1 MATWQ
6 PNPES
11 LGQLCGYLRDSLSG
25 YDKTAQKQAEMMLL
39 QARSSPDIN
48 NYLAYIASNPD
59 LPDGVSMNADSW
71 AMVRSSSAVM
81 LKNNVRSNYK
91 EIPAES
97 LAFIKV
103 AVVNALQD
111 KHAWIRNHIG
121 IVATELIKRGG
132 LLAWPELLPTL
143 MGMWSNETG
152 QFSDSA
158 QEGAMAAMTKICEDS
173 PKMLD
178 RELNGQRP
186 LSFILPKLI
195 EATKSPLVKVRTQAL
210 IAINVFVPRKSQAM
224 LNSIDDLL
232 QHLFYLATDN
242 NTDVR
247 RQVCKAFVQLVDAR
261 PDKLEPHIAGL
272 IDYILTQQKS
282 DDPDL
287 ALEASEFWLAVG
299 EHDELWKALDPYI
312 HQIIPTLLECMA
324 YSGEDIALLGGES
337 DDEDE
342 EDRVEDIKPAHA
354 KKSQARNYNKTGN
367 QADSN
372 GAEGDKMPWVDND
385 DLEEGEIDES
395 DDDEHPEERWT
406 LRKSSAA
413 ALDVFARDFKN
424 RVFECILPFLTNN
437 LKHPDW
443 PHREAA
449 VLALGAVSEGCMDVV
464 SPHLTELVPYLITLL
479 GDSEVVVRQITCW
492 TLSRYSAWAANLT
505 DPAQKTQYFEPMI
518 DNLLQRMLDKNKKV
532 QEAGASAV
540 ANLLETAGKQ
550 IEPYASPIIQQF
562 VRCFGSYKDKNMY
575 ILYDCVQTLAEQI
588 GPVLA
593 TPELAN
599 QLMPALINR
608 YQKVPDESREIF
620 ALLECLSYVAMAL
633 HESFAPYA
641 EPIFQRCV
649 NIIHMNLEQSMAATS
664 NPEIDEPLKDYL
676 ITSLDLLSAII
687 QALEGNG
694 SAELVNSANG
704 SLFELLGLCLEDLAD
719 EVRQSAY
726 ALLGDC
732 ARYVFPQLQP
742 YLQSMIPMI
751 VKQLDFENLLDED
764 IDGSFAVIN
773 NACWSAGE
781 IAMQHKKG
789 MAPYV
794 TEMLQR
800 FVELMTNPRVPRS
813 LVENAAIALGRLGLD
828 NAELL
833 GSSLPTFSEEFLNA
847 MEDVDPSEEKAS
859 AFKGFTL
866 IVGQNPQA
874 MEKTLLQFFT
884 AIARY
889 RDLTLRNPLKQELH
903 DVFQSAI
910 NTYKQMIPHFNDFLG
925 QMHPEDR
932 QALTATYAV

>member
-1 MATWQ
+1 MPRAMASTMVG
-6 PNPES
+6 
-11 LGQLCGYLRDSLSG
+11 LDGYLAAKSRVPRPAMRLLRDSLSG
-25 YDKTAQKQAEMMLL
+25 YDKTAQKQAELMLM
-39 QARSSPDIN
+39 QAKSSPDIN
-48 NYLAYIASNPD
+48 NYLAYIASHPE
-59 LPDGVSMNADSW
+59 LPNGVTMNDDAWS
-71 AMVRSSSAVM
+71 MVRSSSAVM
-81 LKNNVRSNYK
+81 LKNNVKSDYK
-91 EIPAES
+91 QISADS

-103 AVVNALQD
+103 AVIGALQD

-143 MGMWSNETG
+143 MSMWTNEGG
-152 QFSDSA
+152 QFSDAA
-158 QEGAMAAMTKICEDS
+158 QEGAMGAMCKICEDS
-173 PKMLD
+173 AKTLD

-186 LSFILPKLI
+186 LAFILPKLI
-195 EATKSPLVKVRTQAL
+195 EATKSPLVKVRTQSL
-210 IAINVFVPRKSQAM
+210 TAINVFVPRKSQAM

-232 QHLFYLATDN
+232 QHLFFLATDD

-261 PDKLEPHIAGL
+261 PDKLEPHISGL
-272 IDYILTQQKS
+272 VDYILTQQKS

-299 EHDELWKALDPYI
+299 EHDHLWKALDPYI

-342 EDRVEDIKPAHA
+342 EDLAQDIKPAHA
-354 KKSQARNYNKTGN
+354 KKSQARNYNKTGA
-367 QADSN
+367 QEDSN
-372 GAEGDKMPWVDND
+372 GAGADQMPGLDD
-385 DLEEGEIDES
+385 GDLEDGEIDES
-395 DDDEHPEERWT
+395 EDGDNPEERWT

-443 PHREAA
+443 PYREAA
-449 VLALGAVSEGCMDVV
+449 VLALGAVSGGTPNYLLDVE
-464 SPHLTELVPYLITLL
+464 PIFLV
-479 GDSEVVVRQITCW
+479 G
-492 TLSRYSAWAANLT
+492 
-505 DPAQKTQYFEPMI
+505 
-518 DNLLQRMLDKNKKV
+518 V
-532 QEAGASAV
+532 QEAAASAV
-540 ANLLETAGKQ
+540 ANLLETSGKQ
-550 IEPYASPIIQQF
+550 IEPYAGPIIQQF
-562 VRCFGSYKDKNMY
+562 VRCFNSYKDKNMY

-593 TPELAN
+593 RQDLVNE
-599 QLMPALINR
+599 LMPALITR
-608 YQKVPDESREIF
+608 YQKVPDESRELF

-633 HESFAPYA
+633 RKAFAPYA

-649 NIIHMNLEQSMAATS
+649 NIIHMNLEQTMAATS
-664 NPEIDEPLKDYL
+664 NPEIDEPDKDFL
-676 ITSLDLLSAII
+676 VTSLDLLSSII
-687 QALEGNG
+687 QVLEGSG
-694 SAELVNSANG
+694 STELVNSTNG
-704 SLFELLGLCLEDLAD
+704 SLFELLGLCLEDPSD

-732 ARYVFPQLQP
+732 ARYVFPQLQA
-742 YLQSMIPMI
+742 YLQSMLPILL
-751 VKQLDFENLLDED
+751 KQLDFESAPDED
-764 IDGSFAVIN
+764 IDSSFAVIN
-773 NACWSAGE
+773 NACWSVGE
-781 IAMQHKKG
+781 ISMQHKKG
-789 MAPYV
+789 MAPYI

-828 NAELL
+828 NADLL
-833 GSSLPTFSEEFLNA
+833 GPALPQFSEEFMNA

-859 AFKGFTL
+859 AFKGFTM
-866 IVGQNPQA
+866 IVGQNPEA
-874 MEKTLLQFFT
+874 MEKTLLQFFS

-889 RDLTLRNPLKQELH
+889 RDPTLQKPLKQELH
-903 DVFQSAI
+903 DVFQQAV

-925 QMHPEDR
+925 QMNPEDR
-932 QALTATYAV
+932 QALAATYAV

>member
-1 MATWQ
+1 
-6 PNPES
+6 
-11 LGQLCGYLRDSLSG
+11 
-25 YDKTAQKQAEMMLL
+25 MLL
-39 QARSSPDIN
+39 QARNSPDIN
-48 NYLAYIASNPD
+48 NYLAYITSNPE
-59 LPDGVSMNADSW
+59 LPSGVTMNADSW
-71 AMVRSSSAVM
+71 TMVRSSSAVM

-91 EIPAES
+91 QIPPES
-97 LAFIKV
+97 LAFIKL
-103 AVVNALQD
+103 AVINALQD

-152 QFSDSA
+152 QFSDAA
-158 QEGAMAAMTKICEDS
+158 QEGAMSAMTKICEDN

-224 LNSIDDLL
+224 LDSVDDLL
-232 QHLFYLATDN
+232 QHLFFLATDD

-261 PDKLEPHIAGL
+261 PDKLEPHISGL
-272 IDYILTQQKS
+272 VDYILTQQKS

-287 ALEASEFWLAVG
+287 ALEAAEFWLAVG
-299 EHDELWKALDPYI
+299 EHDHLWRALDPYI
-312 HQIIPTLLECMA
+312 HKIIPTLLECMA
-324 YSGEDIALLGGES
+324 YSGEEIALLGGES

-342 EDRVEDIKPAHA
+342 EDRAEDIKPAHA
-354 KKSQARNYNKTGN
+354 KKSQARNYTKTGAG
-367 QADSN
+367 QGDSN
-372 GAEGDKMPWVDND
+372 GAEAGNVPWMDQD

-395 DDDEHPEERWT
+395 DDDENPEERWT

-443 PHREAA
+443 PYREAA

-479 GDSEVVVRQITCW
+479 SDPEVVVRQITCW
-492 TLSRYSAWAANLT
+492 TLSRYSSWAASLP
-505 DPAQKTQYFEPMI
+505 DPAQKTQFFEPMI
-518 DNLLQRMLDKNKKV
+518 DGLLQRMLDRNKKV
-532 QEAGASAV
+532 QEAAASAM
-540 ANLLETAGKQ
+540 ANLQETSGKQ
-550 IEPYASPIIQQF
+550 VEPYAVPIIQQF

-588 GPVLA
+588 GPGLA
-593 TPELAN
+593 KPELVN
-599 QLMPALINR
+599 ELMPALNAR

-620 ALLECLSYVAMAL
+620 ALLECLSYVAVAL
-633 HESFAPYA
+633 RDAFAPYA

-664 NPEIDEPLKDYL
+664 NPELDQPDKDYL

-687 QALEGNG
+687 QALDGAG
-694 SAELVNSANG
+694 AAELVNSTNG
-704 SLFELLGLCLEDLAD
+704 SLFELLALCLEDLTD

-742 YLQSMIPMI
+742 YLQSVIPMI
-751 VKQLDFENLLDED
+751 LKQLDFESVLDED

-781 IAMQHKKG
+781 IALHHKKG

-794 TEMLQR
+794 SELLQR

-813 LVENAAIALGRLGLD
+813 LVENAGIALGRLGLD

-833 GSSLPTFSEEFLNA
+833 GPSLPTFSEEFLNA
-847 MEDVDPSEEKAS
+847 VEDVDPSDEKSTAL
-859 AFKGFTL
+859 KGFAL
-866 IVGQNPQA
+866 VVGQNPQA

-884 AIARY
+884 TIARY
-889 RDLTLRNPLKQELH
+889 GDSLGTLGSPLNRELH
-903 DVFQSAI
+903 DVFQQVS
-910 NTYKQMIPHFNDFLG
+910 
-925 QMHPEDR
+925 
-932 QALTATYAV
+932 

>member
-1 MATWQ
+1 M
-6 PNPES
+6 
-11 LGQLCGYLRDSLSG
+11 
-25 YDKTAQKQAEMMLL
+25 QAK
-39 QARSSPDIN
+39 SSPDIN
-48 NYLAYIASNPD
+48 NYLAYIASHPE
-59 LPDGVSMNADSW
+59 LPNGVTMNDDAWS
-71 AMVRSSSAVM
+71 MVRSSSAVM
-81 LKNNVRSNYK
+81 LKNNVKSDYK
-91 EIPAES
+91 QISADS

-103 AVVNALQD
+103 AVIGALQD

-143 MGMWSNETG
+143 MSMWTNEGG
-152 QFSDSA
+152 QFSDAA
-158 QEGAMAAMTKICEDS
+158 QEGAMGAMCKICEDS
-173 PKMLD
+173 AKTLD

-195 EATKSPLVKVRTQAL
+195 EATKSPLVKVRTQSL
-210 IAINVFVPRKSQAM
+210 TAINVFVPRRSQAM

-232 QHLFYLATDN
+232 QHLFFLATDD

-261 PDKLEPHIAGL
+261 PDKLEPHISGL
-272 IDYILTQQKS
+272 VDYILTQQKS

-299 EHDELWKALDPYI
+299 EHDHLWKALDPYI

-324 YSGEDIALLGGES
+324 YIGEDIALLGGES

-342 EDRVEDIKPAHA
+342 EDLAQDIKPAHA
-354 KKSQARNYNKTGN
+354 KKSQARNYNKTGA
-367 QADSN
+367 QEDSN
-372 GAEGDKMPWVDND
+372 GAGADQMPGLDD
-385 DLEEGEIDES
+385 GDLEDGEIDES
-395 DDDEHPEERWT
+395 EDGDNPEERWT

-443 PHREAA
+443 PYREAA

-479 GDSEVVVRQITCW
+479 NDSEVVVRQITCW
-492 TLSRYSAWAANLT
+492 TLSRYSSWASSLT
-505 DPAQKTQYFEPMI
+505 DPALKKQYFEPMV
-518 DNLLQRMLDKNKKV
+518 DNLLQRMLDRNKKV
-532 QEAGASAV
+532 QEAAASAV
-540 ANLLETAGKQ
+540 ANLLETSGKQ
-550 IEPYASPIIQQF
+550 IEPYAGPIIQQF
-562 VRCFGSYKDKNMY
+562 VRCFNSYKDKNMY

-593 TPELAN
+593 RQDLVNE
-599 QLMPALINR
+599 LMPALITR
-608 YQKVPDESREIF
+608 YQKVPDESRELF

-633 HESFAPYA
+633 RKAFAPYA

-649 NIIHMNLEQSMAATS
+649 NIIHMNLEQTMAATS
-664 NPEIDEPLKDYL
+664 NPEIDEPDKDFL
-676 ITSLDLLSAII
+676 VTSLDLLSSII
-687 QALEGNG
+687 QVLEGSG
-694 SAELVNSANG
+694 ATELVNSTNG
-704 SLFELLGLCLEDLAD
+704 SLFELLGLCLEDPSD

-732 ARYVFPQLQP
+732 ARYVFPQLQA
-742 YLQSMIPMI
+742 YLQSMLPILL
-751 VKQLDFENLLDED
+751 KQLDFESAPDED
-764 IDGSFAVIN
+764 IDSSFAVIN
-773 NACWSAGE
+773 NACWSVGE
-781 IAMQHKKG
+781 ISMQHKKG
-789 MAPYV
+789 MAPYI

-828 NAELL
+828 NADLL
-833 GSSLPTFSEEFLNA
+833 GPALPQFSEEFMNA
-847 MEDVDPSEEKAS
+847 MEDVEPSEEKAS
-859 AFKGFTL
+859 AFKGFTM
-866 IVGQNPQA
+866 IVGQNPEA
-874 MEKTLLQFFT
+874 MEKTLLQFFS

-889 RDLTLRNPLKQELH
+889 RDLTLQNPLKQELH
-903 DVFQSAI
+903 DVFQQVS
-910 NTYKQMIPHFNDFLG
+910 F
-925 QMHPEDR
+925 
-932 QALTATYAV
+932 